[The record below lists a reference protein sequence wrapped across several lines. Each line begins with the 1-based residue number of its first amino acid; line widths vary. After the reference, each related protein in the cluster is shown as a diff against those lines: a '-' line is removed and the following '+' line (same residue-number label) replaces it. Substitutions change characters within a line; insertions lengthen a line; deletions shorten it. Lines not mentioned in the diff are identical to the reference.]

1 MIFFPVLI
9 LTILREARKDQVRS
23 NLGRLA
29 NRKYKEKIL
38 TKISIFLVIRV
49 GKFSEIFFTYF
60 VMFWERLS
68 VILSNPV
75 YD

>member
-1 MIFFPVLI
+1 MIFFSVLI

-23 NLGRLA
+23 DLRRLA
-29 NRKYKEKIL
+29 NRKYKQKIL

-49 GKFSEIFFTYF
+49 GKFSEIFYTYF
-60 VMFWERLS
+60 VLFWKRLS